1 MYANKK
7 DDLTRF
13 KPEIKQYIE
22 EEIASRL
29 LFQKGRIEVGLK
41 YDLDVAEAKQLLTDS
56 QKIKSILTQVEKPNK
71 PFNPNK
77 RF

>member
-56 QKIKSILTQVEKPNK
+56 QKIKSILTQIEKPNK